1 MRPSPFS
8 TLNDRSSLSVKF
20 SNIGGYLFRYYSIM
34 IFITQRYKI
43 SVIASSSAEHFNGF
57 IRREAVRGGRFRLF
71 SGGCIC
77 ECYFNSLYLLG
88 LMSSGPGT
96 VEFDTKKMPCPNC
109 GTVGKIFKVSEINEK
124 PVKNTYCCL
133 ECKFVFVVEKK

>member
-1 MRPSPFS
+1 MKWGFVAMFVSAAAICVV
-8 TLNDRSSLSVKF
+8 NDV
-20 SNIGGYLFRYYSIM
+20 
-34 IFITQRYKI
+34 Q
-43 SVIASSSAEHFNGF
+43 ASYGDNG
-57 IRREAVRGGRFRLF
+57 I
-71 SGGCIC
+71 
-77 ECYFNSLYLLG
+77 G